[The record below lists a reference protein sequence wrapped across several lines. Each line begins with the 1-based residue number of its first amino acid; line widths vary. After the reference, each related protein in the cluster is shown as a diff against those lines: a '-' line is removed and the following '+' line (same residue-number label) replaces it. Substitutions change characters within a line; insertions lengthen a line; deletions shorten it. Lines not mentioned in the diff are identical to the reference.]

1 MSFHRPHKLK
11 LVTLSEATSDEN
23 WPHLDKMAQQ
33 FSALRERV
41 PQARQ
46 KLSDVIVASGLG
58 AANAYRSNQQAVQ

>member
-1 MSFHRPHKLK
+1 
-11 LVTLSEATSDEN
+11 
-23 WPHLDKMAQQ
+23 MAQQ

-41 PQARQ
+41 PQTRQ